1 LHTLQDGESNSRA
14 VGQQLAEHSSMLQR
28 SEGRGKIYFN
38 PDFSAP
44 FKFQLT
50 LSAQPLAG
58 LGWRL
63 KAES

>member
-1 LHTLQDGESNSRA
+1 MTKEIKK
-14 VGQQLAEHSSMLQR
+14 QQIKEAQNQYQAIVETKTNVQNRINYYQGLV
-28 SEGRGKIYFN
+28 
-38 PDFSAP
+38 AP